1 MFDAKEFE
9 AKVNGLSPY
18 QRPDTQFLGAKEAYE
33 NVIEKIKADE
43 ASPNRLFDQFLSEK
57 SLNVQKING
66 NKKDFE
72 SSAAYS
78 LSKQS
83 SSVKV
88 NDHDEDE
95 DDEIRK
101 RISRIM
107 SEYAENNAVEDRKL
121 AKHRFEDD
129 EKYWKQS
136 I

>member
-1 MFDAKEFE
+1 MKM
-9 AKVNGLSPY
+9 LSKRSKLMKRAPIV
-18 QRPDTQFLGAKEAYE
+18 F
-33 NVIEKIKADE
+33 
-43 ASPNRLFDQFLSEK
+43 SSSF
-57 SLNVQKING
+57 SLKNHSTFKKING

-72 SSAAYS
+72 SSAADS

-88 NDHDEDE
+88 NEHDEDE